1 MQNRELLKTKLE
13 TPFSANEVLATA
25 AVGALTFPSILGA
38 AQVLVF
44 KPLRVSCGVGR
55 LSSVYG
61 GAAVCVAGCIASL
74 AAVKTCSLVQE
85 HWRTAGHHDSE
96 LIGGRTVSFSVPEAL
111 ISMVSSAVVFRALGG
126 RFSSVLPSN
135 LVKAG
140 AFAREWIP
148 AKTHQLATDY
158 EKSLIQLIGMK
169 YGCHTCGRRVTK
181 FIADHQPPTK
191 LFVSGTNKSPYQ
203 RFYPHCQK
211 CSSLQGVTVNSGA
224 TLHSKSIRVHPLSLR
239 LYHLFLPIPLG
250 ICYWKSSNCV
260 IITQSEV
267 VAKAVEVCKKD
278 ISTQT
283 TPVSS
288 VSKSPLRS
296 ILGEPNL
303 LDLVTDFPLL
313 IIWRKVVGFLESFR
327 NPGDAFHVTLWVFSI
342 VAAFGT
348 I

>member
-38 AQVLVF
+38 VQVLVF
-44 KPLRVSCGVGR
+44 RPLRVSCGVGR

-61 GAAVCVAGCIASL
+61 GATVCMAGCIASL

-85 HWRTAGHHDSE
+85 HWRTAGYHDSE
-96 LIGGRTVSFSVPEAL
+96 LLGSRTVSFSVAEAL

-169 YGCHTCGRRVTK
+169 HGCHSCGRHATK
-181 FIADHQPPTK
+181 FMADHQPPTK
-191 LFVSGTNKSPYQ
+191 LFVSGINKSPYQ

-211 CSSLQGVTVNSGA
+211 CSSLQGAVVNSGA
-224 TLHSKSIRVHPLSLR
+224 TLHSKAIRVHPLSLR
-239 LYHLFLPIPLG
+239 LYHLFLPLPLG
-250 ICYWKSSNCV
+250 ICYWKSTNAV
-260 IITQSEV
+260 IITQNEIV
-267 VAKAVEVCKKD
+267 EEAVRVCKD
-278 ISTQT
+278 VSTQT

-288 VSKSPLRS
+288 GSQSPLRS
-296 ILGEPNL
+296 ILGEPDL
-303 LDLVTDFPLL
+303 LDLVTNFPLL

-327 NPGDAFHVTLWVFSI
+327 NPGDAFHITLWVFSI